1 MKILKSEQ
9 GKWHCLRVEERL
21 DTVTAPEFE
30 TVGVESIE
38 PNSYIA
44 VDFSGLDYIS
54 SAGLR
59 SILSAT
65 KKLKSLGGGL
75 SLCGLSGL
83 VEEVIT
89 VSGFDNILKVYPDV
103 KQATSGEGR

>member
-59 SILSAT
+59 TLLVLG
-65 KKLKSLGGGL
+65 KKAQAQKSELV
-75 SLCGLSGL
+75 LCGLSGMVDEVL
-83 VEEVIT
+83 EESGIKEFFT
-89 VSGFDNILKVYPDV
+89 VYETIEMLP
-103 KQATSGEGR
+103 